1 MSSSS
6 EMSSIYQSSSEPDEG
21 DFVDSED
28 SDIVVVYTQIVP
40 YQDEPLAEIK
50 EIQHLST
57 W

>member
-28 SDIVVVYTQIVP
+28 SDIVVVYSQIMP